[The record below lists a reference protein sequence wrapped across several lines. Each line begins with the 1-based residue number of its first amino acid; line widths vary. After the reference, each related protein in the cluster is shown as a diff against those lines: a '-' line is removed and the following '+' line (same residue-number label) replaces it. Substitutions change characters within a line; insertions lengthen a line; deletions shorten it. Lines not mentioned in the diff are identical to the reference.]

1 MIKHFNKLREM
12 NLIDKYQCEY
22 LIKSV
27 QKEST
32 MENYYKSSKNVG
44 KVLSSYEFQQQ
55 FIKLKKKYKF
65 IKKVRRKQS
74 QLNKYNYNADDEARK
89 RGYSSNSRFSQF
101 RPKSRKISNYINDEE
116 SKLGYNKIYD
126 VNNLI
131 EGGAIERRKAS
142 TYMRRTLFKRIKDEG
157 VYSES
162 EEESED
168 ESFDND
174 SIDIVSRKKEMIELD
189 HSSNSKKSEDNKNNS
204 NKINIKEKGQINTIK
219 EDENSEDI
227 SSSVDT
233 QYRDYVRNLKKNARL
248 QNNLNNENTQINSMK
263 EGLKDGTI
271 ANK

>member
-1 MIKHFNKLREM
+1 M
-12 NLIDKYQCEY
+12 N
-22 LIKSV
+22 
-27 QKEST
+27 
-32 MENYYKSSKNVG
+32 
-44 KVLSSYEFQQQ
+44 
-55 FIKLKKKYKF
+55 
-65 IKKVRRKQS
+65 
-74 QLNKYNYNADDEARK
+74 
-89 RGYSSNSRFSQF
+89 
-101 RPKSRKISNYINDEE
+101 NDEE

-142 TYMRRTLFKRIKDEG
+142 TYMRRALFKRIKDEG

-162 EEESED
+162 EEESKD

-174 SIDIVSRKKEMIELD
+174 SIDIVSRKKEMVELE

-233 QYRDYVRNLKKNARL
+233 QYRDYVRNLKKKCKITE
-248 QNNLNNENTQINSMK
+248 QFK
-263 EGLKDGTI
+263 
-271 ANK
+271 